1 MSVTEDTYLCIDVSR
16 QTWNEFYTLDEVYC
30 RNLLQLLQPTT
41 TVESVSSLEEPS
53 ETQADTYININDA
66 LQVIEIPDFHDFRP
80 TPAYES
86 CLPLDINRHIGD
98 DPEDMGYFPFADDP
112 SFDLKRYA
120 HEYKYD
126 FAWMSDSNLDPELE
140 LLVLEAARRLH
151 INHGLSIAQIDDTG
165 ILVHALQPTQ
175 PQYAKFG
182 MLLKATQ
189 RDYPEFQPQLN
200 PFTFSDYF
208 DSKDVTPRA
217 TFRNQL
223 SFLRNLVVRYSAI
236 GGSKSVMNM
245 FIQKSRRNVVR
256 QLRLYLDGK
265 RIHSIRKK
273 LSVLTKGP
281 APRVVHVL
289 IPA

>member
-1 MSVTEDTYLCIDVSR
+1 MANWWLVVVEPTIRQLHVIKKVTVAKSLALKLEFTLLKGTHNFKLCVICDSYLGADHDIALDEDITEATYLCIDVSR

-41 TVESVSSLEEPS
+41 TVESVGTLEEPS
-53 ETQADTYININDA
+53 EAQADTHININDA

-98 DPEDMGYFPFADDP
+98 DPEAMGYFPFVDDP
-112 SFDLKRYA
+112 SFDLERYA

-189 RDYPEFQPQLN
+189 SSGPEAH
-200 PFTFSDYF
+200 TR
-208 DSKDVTPRA
+208 T
-217 TFRNQL
+217 
-223 SFLRNLVVRYSAI
+223 LV
-236 GGSKSVMNM
+236 
-245 FIQKSRRNVVR
+245 
-256 QLRLYLDGK
+256 
-265 RIHSIRKK
+265 K
-273 LSVLTKGP
+273 LW
-281 APRVVHVL
+281 
-289 IPA
+289 

>member
-1 MSVTEDTYLCIDVSR
+1 MSVTEATYLCIDVSR

-41 TVESVSSLEEPS
+41 TVESVGSLEEPS
-53 ETQADTYININDA
+53 ETQGDTYININDA

-98 DPEDMGYFPFADDP
+98 DPEDMGYFPFADEP

-120 HEYKYD
+120 HEYKYN

-200 PFTFSDYF
+200 PFMFSDYF
-208 DSKDVTPRA
+208 NSKDLTPRA

-223 SFLRNLVVRYSAI
+223 SDTATHTIRVQPSR
-236 GGSKSVMNM
+236 GGKTP
-245 FIQKSRRNVVR
+245 
-256 QLRLYLDGK
+256 G
-265 RIHSIRKK
+265 
-273 LSVLTKGP
+273 
-281 APRVVHVL
+281 
-289 IPA
+289 